1 MRVVSSVVSVLV
13 ILIVCNPNLNAS
25 TADRPSALVRT
36 LLGRTLTQRDLVD
49 QNIDVLA
56 VYPDGRV
63 DIAVTDNQLAWL
75 GGRGAPVAV
84 LERARLEAPAELDEN
99 LGLYHTYDEMTAVL
113 DSLAAEHPALTRIDT
128 LGYSW
133 EGRHI
138 RAIKIS
144 DNADTDEGE
153 AEILVVGCHHAREIM
168 SVDVPLRFAMYLLA
182 HYGTSTQVAQLVDE
196 REIWIVPMLNPD
208 GHVYVQNNHSGDWW
222 TWWRKNRRDN
232 GDGTFGVDLNR
243 NYSYMWGYDNEGS
256 SPSTSSPLYRG
267 PAPFSEP
274 ETQALRDFCASRS
287 FTLALS
293 YHSYSELILFPWG
306 YAPLYTDDHNLFV
319 ALGDSLK
326 RGNGYTSGNTAMGAI
341 YVTNGDSDDWAYG
354 ETVEKDRFYCYT
366 VELNSYEEGGF
377 APPDNLIQP
386 TFDKVLELNLT
397 LLGRADDPFSV
408 LGPIAPAMY
417 DIPASPTPTFKLN
430 WSEAVP
436 NDPNPPV
443 AYELVEL
450 KGLTGVSDPCEAG
463 DTLWVLDGFSLSSTL
478 SYVGSYSYYSG
489 MGDNLYHTMA
499 MSAIYPFG
507 LGDTVSCW
515 LWYDIETDWD
525 YAYLEASLDQGLI
538 WKTVPG
544 SLTTTDDP
552 HGNNRGHGLTGF
564 SGGWVYAEFYL
575 DGFGIIWENA
585 ILLLRFAYV
594 TDASVQEAG
603 IYVDFVTPTAAY
615 EKRTVLAPA
624 HTETFYYRTPEET
637 GDFTYCVRALD
648 EEAHKSRRS
657 NVVFHTV
664 SDLSPVEVPYLRTS
678 LAKNYPNP
686 FNPTTTIQFTIG
698 ADEVVGSEKKPVYL
712 AIYDPAGRRVSILE
726 NRTLSPGHYRVE
738 WNGCDSGGRNLASGV
753 YFVRLSVDGEIH
765 SNKLILLR

>member
-1 MRVVSSVVSVLV
+1 MV
-13 ILIVCNPNLNAS
+13 ILIVCNPTVHAS
-25 TADRPSALVRT
+25 TSDRPFALVRT
-36 LLGRTLTQRDLVD
+36 LLGRELTQRDLVD

-63 DIAVTDNQLAWL
+63 DIAVTESQLAWL
-75 GGRGAPVAV
+75 RGRDAPIAV
-84 LERARLEAPAELDEN
+84 LERARFEAPSALDEN
-99 LGLYHTYDEMTAVL
+99 LGLYHTYDEMTAVI
-113 DSLAAEHPALTRIDT
+113 DSLATEHPTLTRIDT

-133 EGRHI
+133 EGRQI

-144 DNADTDEGE
+144 DNADSDEEE
-153 AEILVVGCHHAREIM
+153 AEVLIVGCHHAREIM

-182 HYGTSTQVAQLVDE
+182 NYAISPQVTQLVDE

-208 GHVYVQNNHSGDWW
+208 GHVFVQNNHGGDWW

-243 NYSYMWGYDNEGS
+243 NYSYMWGYDDEGS

-274 ETQALRDFCASRS
+274 ETQALRDFCASRL

-306 YAPLYTDDHNLFV
+306 YAPLYTDDHDLFV

-326 RGNGYTSGNTAMGAI
+326 RVNDYTPSNTAMGAI

-354 ETVEKDRFYCYT
+354 ETVEKDRFYCFT
-366 VELNSYEEGGF
+366 IELNSYEEGGF
-377 APPDNLIQP
+377 GPPDHLIQP

-397 LLGRADDPFSV
+397 LLRRADDPFSV
-408 LGPIAPAMY
+408 LGPIAPTMY
-417 DIPASPTPTFKLN
+417 DIPASPTPTFKLS

-443 AYELVEL
+443 GYELVEL
-450 KGLTGVSDPCEAG
+450 KGLTGVSDSCEAG

-478 SYVGSYSYYSG
+478 SYVGSYSFYSG

-499 MSAIYPFG
+499 MSSIYPLG
-507 LGDTVSCW
+507 LGDTLSCW

-544 SLTTTDDP
+544 NVTTTDDP
-552 HGNNRGHGLTGF
+552 HGNNRGHGITGF
-564 SGGWVYAEFYL
+564 SGGWVYAEFYF
-575 DGFGIIWENA
+575 DGLGVIWENA
-585 ILLLRFAYV
+585 ILLLRFSYV

-615 EKRTVLAPA
+615 EKRAVLTPS

-637 GDFTYCVRALD
+637 GDFTYYVRALD
-648 EEAHKSRRS
+648 GENHKSRMS
-657 NVVFHTV
+657 NVVFHSV
-664 SDLSPVEVPYLRTS
+664 SDLTPAGTPQLRTA
-678 LAKNYPNP
+678 LAQNYPNP
-686 FNPTTTIQFTIG
+686 FNPVTTIRFTIG
-698 ADEVVGSEKKPVYL
+698 DDDLNGSGARPVFL
-712 AIYDPAGRRVSILE
+712 AIYDSAGRRVSILE
-726 NRTLSPGHYRVE
+726 NRPLSPGLYQVQ
-738 WNGCDSGGRNLASGV
+738 WDGCDDTGRNLASGV
-753 YFVRLSVDGEIH
+753 YFTCLSVDGKIH